1 MNSPLRASRQGAGAT
16 FDEGPA
22 MSKLSIRDL
31 PLNDH
36 RVFMRVDFNVPLEDG
51 RVMDDT
57 RIRETLPTIEYALRH
72 GARLILASHLGRPKG
87 QPNPRLSLKPVA
99 ERLRMLLDKELAR
112 GENVGFCPDCVGAEA
127 EEVAGKLEK
136 GQTLLL
142 ENLRFH
148 AAEEANDEQFSKQ
161 LARLADFYVNDAF
174 GTAHRAHA
182 STVGMTRYMQKA
194 AAGLLMQKE
203 LEYLGRALHHP
214 EKPFVAILGGAKV
227 SDKIPV
233 ITHLMEKVDSLII
246 GGGMAYTFLKALGE
260 QVGKSLVEDDKLELA
275 RQLLQEAKTR
285 KLKLLLPVDHVAAD
299 KVDMNAHVTKID
311 QGQPIPANLMALDIG
326 PKTVEMFEEE
336 IARARTI
343 LWNGPMGVFEMAPFA
358 KGTFKIARAVADNPG
373 ALSIVGG
380 GDSVSAVR
388 AAGVADKI
396 THISTGG
403 GASLEF
409 LEGKTLPGVEALT
422 DKK

>member
-1 MNSPLRASRQGAGAT
+1 
-16 FDEGPA
+16 

-31 PLNDH
+31 PVNDH
-36 RVFMRVDFNVPLEDG
+36 RIFMRVDFNVPLENG

-87 QPNPRLSLKPVA
+87 KPNPALSLKPVA

-112 GENVGFCPDCVGAEA
+112 GENVGFCPECVGPEA

-148 AAEEANDEQFSKQ
+148 SEEEANDEQFSRQ
-161 LARLADFYVNDAF
+161 LARLADYYVNDAF

-182 STVGMTRYMQKA
+182 STVGMTKYVQKA
-194 AAGLLMQKE
+194 AAGLLMEKE
-203 LEYLGRALHHP
+203 LQHLGKALHHP

-233 ITHLMEKVDSLII
+233 IKHLMDSVDSLII

-260 QVGKSLVEDDKLELA
+260 QVGKSLVEEDKVNLA
-275 RQLLQEAKTR
+275 KQLLQEAKTR

-299 KVDMNAHVTKID
+299 RIDINAHVTKVD

-326 PKTVEMFEEE
+326 PKTIALFEEE
-336 IARARTI
+336 IERARTI
-343 LWNGPMGVFEMAPFA
+343 LWNGPMGVFEVSPFS

-380 GDSVSAVR
+380 GDTVSAVR

-409 LEGKTLPGVEALT
+409 LEGKKLPGVEALT
-422 DKK
+422 DKR